1 MKKTLNKFSKGK
13 ILIFL
18 ENKLKIFK
26 VPKTLIIKV
35 KDWKKNKKKVLE
47 NIDNYFLNL
56 NYYKFVAIRSSASN
70 EDTLKKSNAG
80 VYDSFLNID
89 IQNKIKVEECINK
102 IVAGYEREK
111 INVKKSD
118 VIIQITVLHIM

>member
-35 KDWKKNKKKVLE
+35 KD
-47 NIDNYFLNL
+47 Y
-56 NYYKFVAIRSSASN
+56 
-70 EDTLKKSNAG
+70 
-80 VYDSFLNID
+80 
-89 IQNKIKVEECINK
+89 
-102 IVAGYEREK
+102 
-111 INVKKSD
+111 
-118 VIIQITVLHIM
+118 